1 MAADEALTVEIRGA
15 RSLKWI
21 KGRIEAYLHTDRPVT
36 AVLQVTVVVDKP
48 ATATVN
54 ERNAKHNA
62 IRAYIAE
69 HLKAPTEVAV
79 GVTIEIPFE
88 QDEVGLVH
96 YVTRS
101 GYVDIL
107 KSTYMKRRLGR
118 IQAELRRRY
127 PEWNVR
133 LNFLLTKP
141 LEYISMSMTQS
152 AVAEEKRMTQPQA
165 RDELLEVDMD
175 LGPIDVPTEFQNA
188 EQVDTPMIVNK
199 QE

>member
-1 MAADEALTVEIRGA
+1 MAADEALTVDIRGA

-62 IRAYIAE
+62 IRTYIAE
-69 HLKAPTEVAV
+69 HLNVPTEVAV
-79 GVTIEIPFE
+79 GVTIQIPFE

-118 IQAELRRRY
+118 IQAELRLLY
-127 PEWNVR
+127 SEWNVR

-141 LEYISMSMTQS
+141 LEYISMGMAHSEVT
-152 AVAEEKRMTQPQA
+152 EEKRMTQA
-165 RDELLEVDMD
+165 RDEVLEVDMD
-175 LGPIDVPTEFQNA
+175 LDPIDATTGFPNA
-188 EQVDTPMIVNK
+188 DQVDTQMTTKKPI
-199 QE
+199 

>member
-1 MAADEALTVEIRGA
+1 MAADEALTVDIRGA

-62 IRAYIAE
+62 IRTYIAD

-101 GYVDIL
+101 GYVDNL

-118 IQAELRRRY
+118 IQAELRHRY
-127 PEWNVR
+127 PQWNVR

-141 LEYISMSMTQS
+141 LEYISMGMAQS
-152 AVAEEKRMTQPQA
+152 AVAEEKRMIQA
-165 RDELLEVDMD
+165 RDEVLEVDMD
-175 LGPIDVPTEFQNA
+175 LDPIDATPVFLNVEH
-188 EQVDTPMIVNK
+188 VDTPMVSSK